1 MSSIIYVDDKNELA
15 LNITKLSKEYVVP
28 ISNTSNFSGK
38 LYISCSQ
45 KHDLFTGDSAVL
57 EFNGGSQSSQVLNQ
71 QYFGYHVIT
80 KITDYDFVT
89 DIDYGS
95 PVLVGNDIGFV
106 KYIKQDPFFNYQP
119 VDIIDYGVDQKGEQS
134 IELSIEN
141 IKLSGTK
148 YSLIDVDY
156 EKYRFSYFSL
166 WFNNLGV
173 ILYGNPHDS
182 CCCCKKS
189 DQCQVRPTHRKTP

>member
-1 MSSIIYVDDKNELA
+1 M
-15 LNITKLSKEYVVP
+15 
-28 ISNTSNFSGK
+28 
-38 LYISCSQ
+38 
-45 KHDLFTGDSAVL
+45 
-57 EFNGGSQSSQVLNQ
+57 
-71 QYFGYHVIT
+71 
-80 KITDYDFVT
+80 VT

-148 YSLIDVDY
+148 YS
-156 EKYRFSYFSL
+156 
-166 WFNNLGV
+166 
-173 ILYGNPHDS
+173 
-182 CCCCKKS
+182 
-189 DQCQVRPTHRKTP
+189 